1 MKWVV
6 RIAVLYLVVLA
17 MMFTFVALTGSNS
30 TGPGAPSHA
39 QMNPVS
45 HSDYELHKSIG
56 HVT

>member
-6 RIAVLYLVVLA
+6 RFFVLYG
-17 MMFTFVALTGSNS
+17 VALLITLGVAIGASSSNGSG
-30 TGPGAPSHA
+30 TPGHDR
-39 QMNPVS
+39 MVPVS